1 MKTAIITGGAKGI
14 GRAIALKFA
23 KEGVNIVVNYFSTE
37 PAALISEI
45 EALGVEAIGVKAD
58 VSKFDEAKA
67 LVDACME
74 RFGRVDYLVNNAG
87 ITKDGLIMM
96 MKEADFDA
104 VIDTNLK
111 GTFNTMRHASPI
123 MLKQKSGAI
132 VNIASIAAFLCN
144 AGQANYT
151 ASKAGV
157 IGMTKSVARELGSRG
172 ITVNA
177 VAPGFIETDM
187 TDDLSDKIKE
197 YVLQNVAL
205 KRFGKAHEVAELV
218 YFVANCGYMTGETV
232 TLDGGWT

>member
-1 MKTAIITGGAKGI
+1 MKAAIITGGAKGI

-23 KEGVNIVVNYFSTE
+23 KEGINIVVNYFSTE
-37 PAALISEI
+37 PSALISEI

-67 LVDACME
+67 LVSACME
-74 RFGRVDYLVNNAG
+74 RFGRVDYLINNAG
-87 ITKDGLIMM
+87 IIKDGLIMM
-96 MKEADFDA
+96 MKEADFDV
-104 VIDTNLK
+104 VIDINLK
-111 GTFNTMRHASPI
+111 GTFNTMRHTSPI

-132 VNIASIAAFLCN
+132 VNIASIAAYLGS

-177 VAPGFIETDM
+177 IAPGFIETDM
-187 TDDLSDKIKE
+187 TDDLPDSIKE
-197 YVLQNVAL
+197 LVLQNVAL
-205 KRFGKAHEVAELV
+205 KRFGKAEEVAELA
-218 YFVANCGYMTGETV
+218 YFVANAGYLSGETI